1 MFEKVTSDWRRTFHT
16 RSNGEVIGA
25 AQNQIPLPPNINVI
39 IRSTCV
45 MAHHGATQSGF
56 WVGPRL
62 FVSTLQFHSWIGPR
76 ASIEECELIRQIG
89 IAFPVESEISRELLT
104 EYSPRAQLV
113 AFDIDND
120 LGLFKL
126 QDQYPDQKDF
136 VDISWILERDE
147 AYNSQWPVA
156 SKAACCGYSA
166 AVSEKDSKHVQE
178 QAAHH
183 LSKVPVAAVSSY
195 RIKITNGY

>member
-1 MFEKVTSDWRRTFHT
+1 M
-16 RSNGEVIGA
+16 IGA

-45 MAHHGATQSGF
+45 MAHRGATQSGF

-62 FVSTLQFHSWIGPR
+62 FVSTLHFHTWIGPG
-76 ASIEECELIRQIG
+76 ASFNECEQFRQSG
-89 IAFPVESEISRELLT
+89 VAFPVESEISRKLIT
-104 EYSPRAQLV
+104 ESSPRAQLV

-126 QDQYPDQKDF
+126 QGQYPDQEDF

-147 AYNSQWPVA
+147 AFINHLPVA
-156 SKAACCGYSA
+156 SKAACCGYSD
-166 AVSEKDSKHVQE
+166 AVSEEDSKHIQD

-183 LSKVPVAAVSSY
+183 LSKVPVAAVTFY
-195 RIKITNGY
+195 WIKIISGC

>member
-1 MFEKVTSDWRRTFHT
+1 
-16 RSNGEVIGA
+16 
-25 AQNQIPLPPNINVI
+25 
-39 IRSTCV
+39 
-45 MAHHGATQSGF
+45 MAHRGASQSGF

-62 FVSTLQFHSWIGPR
+62 FVSTLHFHTWIGPR
-76 ASIEECELIRQIG
+76 ASLGECEQFRQSG
-89 IAFPVESEISRELLT
+89 VTFPVESEISRQLIT

-136 VDISWILERDE
+136 VEISWILERDE
-147 AYNSQWPVA
+147 AYDNQLPVA

-166 AVSEKDSKHVQE
+166 AVSETDSKHIQD

-183 LSKVPVAAVSSY
+183 LSQVPVAAVSFY
-195 RIKITNGY
+195 WIKIRSGC